1 MDRGIP
7 SFFLGGEHEPV
18 SPVDDGFRSIAFLYG
33 GNAQGHGDVEGS
45 PFMVNG
51 NLRYQLVETGG
62 QGNNVLFFAN
72 GADADEF
79 LAAPAAYSV

>member
-1 MDRGIP
+1 
-7 SFFLGGEHEPV
+7 
-18 SPVDDGFRSIAFLYG
+18 
-33 GNAQGHGDVEGS
+33 
-45 PFMVNG
+45 MVNG

-79 LAAPAAYSV
+79 LAALAAYSV